1 MKYRISEASLQ
12 HVSKH
17 FNENGKLD
25 GSTFNQEVFASPKEL
40 IAYCNVNQPFEI
52 LRQENGREA
61 HLFKLIDSNVGKC
74 AIDLKQNYSENSIYL
89 EDKDGYQIQCV
100 KSSSI
105 PDTNQFCLIVHSHEG
120 KYDIIT
126 MYPGEYAPPLPNSKF
141 TTEFNEYCNDFWKS
155 KVLLV

>member
-52 LRQENGREA
+52 LRQENGRDGRQRS
-61 HLFKLIDSNVGKC
+61 HGFVG
-74 AIDLKQNYSENSIYL
+74 AIALGIEVNL
-89 EDKDGYQIQCV
+89 
-100 KSSSI
+100 
-105 PDTNQFCLIVHSHEG
+105 HSRF
-120 KYDIIT
+120 D
-126 MYPGEYAPPLPNSKF
+126 A
-141 TTEFNEYCNDFWKS
+141 
-155 KVLLV
+155 LL